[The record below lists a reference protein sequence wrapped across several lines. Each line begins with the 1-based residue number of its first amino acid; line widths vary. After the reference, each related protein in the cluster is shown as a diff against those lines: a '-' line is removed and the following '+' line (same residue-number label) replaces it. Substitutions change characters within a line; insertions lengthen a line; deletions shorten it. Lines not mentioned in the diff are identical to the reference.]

1 MAGKTDS
8 VDIKQFVN
16 WAAQIAGNAT
26 FRREN
31 SSTTCIDEH
40 SSDVV
45 EDCRCSSDKSLRSTV
60 VLHSQSRD
68 LRTCRV
74 IGSKGL

>member
-1 MAGKTDS
+1 MLQEVAGKTDS

-16 WAAQIAGNAT
+16 WAAQIAGSAT

-31 SSTTCIDEH
+31 SSTTGIDEH

-45 EDCRCSSDKSLRSTV
+45 EDCRCSSDKSLRS
-60 VLHSQSRD
+60 SFA
-68 LRTCRV
+68 
-74 IGSKGL
+74 